1 MTTLPESI
9 LRVDGTR
16 SCVLSVAGFMK
27 IYPLSPLATL
37 AVMLVSSELRGEVT
51 ASSPVRT
58 APVGTEA
65 SIPDPISD
73 GTPQPPQPPVEKPDL
88 QIEST
93 QVKQL
98 DVVEPPPMPGLPP
111 VEGTITLKVHT
122 VADPGLPDPPPP
134 LPPLPATDPQVLE
147 RLAEMS
153 AKYKETRILFLS
165 ATVYDHKRTL
175 LRCYPSGNHGKE
187 ISAWSNL
194 DFNHFCGFG
203 TFEAKGADGDVRKYA
218 LLMGIGN
225 ENTERRQALLA
236 TKGIEYDGPEIPA
249 LPDDKPAF
257 VIETEN
263 PDLEGVT
270 LLEDL
275 HALYR
280 AEGTRMAEACA
291 ARQKAYEERKAHLL
305 ANPPKPKDV
314 TVHFWKR
321 TKGDENTKEEGDQ
334 P

>member
-1 MTTLPESI
+1 MRTIPRFFLAAAFTSSALSGEESSTDLVRTPPLTTKAIIPGRI
-9 LRVDGTR
+9 TDGT
-16 SCVLSVAGFMK
+16 
-27 IYPLSPLATL
+27 
-37 AVMLVSSELRGEVT
+37 
-51 ASSPVRT
+51 
-58 APVGTEA
+58 AP
-65 SIPDPISD
+65 
-73 GTPQPPQPPVEKPDL
+73 PPPPPVEKPDF

-98 DVVEPPPMPGLPP
+98 DVVEAPPMPDLPP
-111 VEGTITLKVHT
+111 VEGTITLNVHT

-134 LPPLPATDPQVLE
+134 LPPLPVDDPQVKA

-153 AKYKETRILFLS
+153 AKYRETKVLFLS

-175 LRCYPSGNHGKE
+175 VRCHPNGATAKE
-187 ISAWSNL
+187 ITAWSNL

-203 TFEAKGADGDVRKYA
+203 TFEAKDADGEVRKYA

-225 ENTERRQALLA
+225 ENTERRQQLLA
-236 TKGIEYDGPEIPA
+236 TKGIVYDGPEIPA

-263 PDLEGVT
+263 PDPEGVK

-280 AEGTRMAEACA
+280 AEGTRMAKACT
-291 ARQKAYEERKAHLL
+291 ARQEAYEERKAYLL